1 MLVLQARF
9 AWWRAGTVS
18 ASADGTTLTLAP
30 YGAQPITVR
39 GVGVASPRPAALVNG
54 LGYCDHSNSSQAC
67 IAFALQPGQP
77 VTFSS
82 AANATSA
89 SSKTLVAAKRDA
101 LFKSYSAYGDYAW
114 AAEAVGAAVGWNFVF
129 GPSER
134 GPHLP
139 VSPGWA
145 GGKIPVYE

>member
-1 MLVLQARF
+1 MPRRTATAAR
-9 AWWRAGTVS
+9 A
-18 ASADGTTLTLAP
+18 
-30 YGAQPITVR
+30 
-39 GVGVASPRPAALVNG
+39 PAAL
-54 LGYCDHSNSSQAC
+54 CPARRPAC
-67 IAFALQPGQP
+67 AP
-77 VTFSS
+77 
-82 AANATSA
+82 
-89 SSKTLVAAKRDA
+89 KTLVAAKRTA

-129 GPSER
+129 GPSEL